1 MKTYI
6 QLIDEERAVIGKM
19 LCHRLS
25 VRAIAKILE
34 RSPSTISREI
44 RRNAYPNRGCYLSY
58 HAGSMARG
66 RRRRTRQGTTYT
78 TLQWQRVEQ
87 LLKDDYSPE
96 QISGYL
102 RKKREFRISYETI
115 YRYLLMDK
123 KNGGELYKWLRCRG
137 RKQRRKRYGAYD
149 SRGRLAGKRP
159 LAERPEGARNRSR
172 IGHWEIDT
180 VMGKN
185 RACILTLVDR
195 KTGYVLIGKLSA
207 RTIQQT
213 NCRLRKLAERHPER
227 FHTITADNGC
237 EFHGYEEVEQ
247 THGFKFYF
255 APPHHSWERG
265 SNENANG
272 LIRQYLPKG
281 KCLND
286 LTQDQC
292 DRIANKLNN
301 RPRKRYGYRTPE
313 ELFNQHHSV
322 ALHS

>member
-6 QLIDEERAVIGKM
+6 QLTDEERAVIGKM

-25 VRAIAKILE
+25 IRAIAGLLG
-34 RSPSTISREI
+34 RAPSTISREI
-44 RRNAYPNRGCYLSY
+44 RRNAYPNRDCYLSF

-66 RRRRTRQGTTYT
+66 RRRRSRQGTTYT
-78 TLQWQRVEQ
+78 ASQWERVVQ
-87 LLKDDYSPE
+87 LLKMDYSPD
-96 QISGYL
+96 QVSGYL
-102 RKKREFRISYETI
+102 DKMGEFAISYETI
-115 YRYLLMDK
+115 YRYLLADK
-123 KNGGELYKWLRCRG
+123 KRGGELYKLLRCKG

-159 LAERPEGARNRSR
+159 LADRPDGATNRSR

-180 VMGKN
+180 VMGRN

-195 KTGYVLIGKLSA
+195 KTGYVMIGKLSA

-213 NCRLRKLAERHPER
+213 NRRLRKLAERHPEKFR
-227 FHTITADNGC
+227 TITADNGC
-237 EFHGYEEVEQ
+237 EFHGYEQVEQ
-247 THGFKFYF
+247 THGFEFYF

-281 KCLND
+281 MCMNN
-286 LTQDQC
+286 LTQAQC
-292 DRIANKLNN
+292 DRIAHKLNT

-313 ELFNQHHSV
+313 ALFK
-322 ALHS
+322 

>member
-1 MKTYI
+1 MKTYQ
-6 QLIDEERAVIGKM
+6 QLTDEERAVIGNM

-25 VRAIAKILE
+25 LRAIA
-34 RSPSTISREI
+34 RSLGRAPSTVSREI
-44 RRNAYPNRGCYLSY
+44 RRNQYPNRGCYLSY
-58 HAGSMARG
+58 HAGAMTRG
-66 RRRRTRQGTTYT
+66 RRRRARLGTTYSPW
-78 TLQWQRVEQ
+78 QWKRVEE
-87 LLKDDYSPE
+87 LLRMDYSPE

-102 RKKREFRISYETI
+102 QLKREFRISHETI
-115 YRYLLMDK
+115 YRYLLADK
-123 KNGGELYKWLRCRG
+123 KRGGNLYQWLRCKG

-159 LAERPEGARNRSR
+159 LGDRPDGATNRSR

-195 KTGYVLIGKLSA
+195 KTGYVMIGKLAA
-207 RTIQQT
+207 RTIEQT
-213 NCRLRKLAERHPER
+213 NRRLRLLVERQPHR

-237 EFHGYEEVEQ
+237 EFHGYEQVECS
-247 THGFKFYF
+247 HGLKFYF

-281 KCLND
+281 KCLNY
-286 LTQDQC
+286 LTQEQC
-292 DRIANKLNN
+292 DRIAKKLNS

-313 ELFNQHHSV
+313 ELYHSNQSV
-322 ALHS
+322 ALRS